1 MLTIEL
7 NHQRLQQTL
16 DQIED
21 DIGDLTPLMQ
31 AIAAELASQTEEN
44 FEHEGRPEWPEL
56 SDVTIERR
64 AKQGHWPGQMLQ
76 VSAGGLA
83 ASIVTHATDSS
94 ALVGSNK
101 PYAAMMQFGG
111 KQVDFPLL
119 WGDIPARPYLPIDG
133 EGSIEPDAEKALQ
146 RLVLA
151 HLKKMGA
158 CNSANN
164 EVLSDT
170 RP

>member
-7 NHQRLQQTL
+7 NNQRLQQIL
-16 DQIED
+16 HQLED
-21 DIGDLTPLMQ
+21 AIGDLTPLMQ
-31 AIAAELASQTEEN
+31 AIAIELASQTEEN

-56 SDVTIERR
+56 SDVTTERR

-83 ASIVTHATDSS
+83 ASIITHATDSS

-111 KQVDFPLL
+111 SQTEFPHL
-119 WGDIPARPYLPIDG
+119 WGEIPSRAYLPMDVAG
-133 EGSIEPDAEKALQ
+133 DLQQEAEHAVHSLAFSHLQ
-146 RLVLA
+146 AIVTHR
-151 HLKKMGA
+151 
-158 CNSANN
+158 
-164 EVLSDT
+164 
-170 RP
+170 